1 MKDVKDILDT
11 DGKSIL
17 SYTAFTAK
25 YKIKTNFLEFYK
37 VVSAVKLFRQKC
49 SQQPNR
55 GPITKTFGQ
64 TLLASEKACKEN
76 IIGNANVNW
85 ENTYRLPFLC
95 TTETKLRVFQFMFL
109 HRRIATNDFLF
120 KIGLKQADSCS
131 FCGEFTETLAHLFWY
146 CSYTQKFWKDIYQ
159 WITQNTTLNKSIA
172 FSPLICLGLI
182 DNISDL
188 LLHHL
193 FLIAKRYIYTCK
205 LNNCNSAL
213 QVYIQTVMSSIEIEK
228 EIASNNNNTSS
239 FKNKWS
245 PLKLCLSDK

>member
-1 MKDVKDILDT
+1 MGSSFCRLSRVKLQNEDPRLNA
-11 DGKSIL
+11 L
-17 SYTAFTAK
+17 
-25 YKIKTNFLEFYK
+25 L
-37 VVSAVKLFRQKC
+37 VVSWREINQL
-49 SQQPNR
+49 S
-55 GPITKTFGQ
+55 
-64 TLLASEKACKEN
+64 
-76 IIGNANVNW
+76 
-85 ENTYRLPFLC
+85 
-95 TTETKLRVFQFMFL
+95 LRFVV
-109 HRRIATNDFLF
+109 RA
-120 KIGLKQADSCS
+120 GLKQADSCS

-205 LNNCNSAL
+205 LNNCNPAL
-213 QVYIQTVMSSIEIEK
+213 QVYIQTVMNSMEIEK
-228 EIASNNNNTSS
+228 EIASNNNNMSS

-245 PLKLCLSDK
+245 PLKLCPSDK